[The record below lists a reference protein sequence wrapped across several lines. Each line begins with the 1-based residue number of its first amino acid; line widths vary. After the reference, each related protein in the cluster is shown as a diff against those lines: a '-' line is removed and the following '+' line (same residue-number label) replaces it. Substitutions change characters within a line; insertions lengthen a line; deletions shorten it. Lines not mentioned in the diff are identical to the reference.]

1 MQILLK
7 NSVIKSL
14 KSFLILAV
22 CLILTIASFSQK
34 KITDSS
40 NLIIQGLN
48 IKIRESNEVVST
60 LEKRL
65 NQASETI
72 SNENSIITSF
82 GTIYMV
88 LTIVFAL
95 IGLLVPI
102 VTYYFGIKP
111 SREQIKNLEANFDSR
126 LGEYLKTTKE
136 KEIDTAIE
144 RVTNNSIELRQN
156 AITFLS
162 LTQHE
167 GLTDIQYFKLFK
179 ILETD
184 QIDSTQKYTLAYVLT
199 NKKNDFATEYCKK
212 VLRTNNLYNEIIPIR
227 YFAMIGVKEF
237 IPDLV
242 AYLQKVPEKK
252 DSFIR
257 IISHMKIVS
266 LDAVV
271 ELFNSDKI
279 IALFNNAED
288 LKYFRNHRLT
298 NSFEQGYEEGQ
309 IKETQL
315 YKLVFDK

>member
-1 MQILLK
+1 MQIHLK

-14 KSFLILAV
+14 KPFLILTV
-22 CLILTIASFSQK
+22 CLLVTIASFSQK
-34 KITDSS
+34 KIADSS
-40 NLIIQGLN
+40 NVIVQSLN
-48 IKIRESNEVVST
+48 IKIRESNEVIST

-111 SREQIKNLEANFDSR
+111 SREQIKNLEANFDNR
-126 LGEYLKTTKE
+126 LGEYLKITKE

-144 RVTNNSIELRQN
+144 RLTNNSIELRQN
-156 AITFLS
+156 AITYLS
-162 LTQHE
+162 LTHHE
-167 GLTDIQYFKLFK
+167 GLTDVQYFKLFK

-199 NKKNDFATEYCKK
+199 NKKNDFATEYCKQI
-212 VLRTNNLYNEIIPIR
+212 LRTSNLYNEIIPTR
-227 YFAMIGVKEF
+227 YFAMIGVKDF

-242 AYLQKVPEKK
+242 EYLYRIPEKR

-279 IALFNNAED
+279 ISIFNNAED
-288 LKYFRNHRLT
+288 LEYFRNYRLT
-298 NSFEQGYEEGQ
+298 NSFAQGYEEGK